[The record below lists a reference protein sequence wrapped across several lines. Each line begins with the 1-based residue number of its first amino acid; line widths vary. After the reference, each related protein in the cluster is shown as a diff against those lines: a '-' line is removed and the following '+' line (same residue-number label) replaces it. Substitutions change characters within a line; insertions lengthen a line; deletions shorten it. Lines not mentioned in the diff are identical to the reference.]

1 MGCEATFHP
10 RESFHMT
17 KCPHCGKTANPLTLA
32 LSTDRAPYRCPA
44 CRKVSRIKRWTLF
57 LATFVCIIIAFA
69 VRNQAG
75 LSGIADFSIF
85 FATVL
90 ITMTGSIWLFVRL
103 RPIRQEPDNNLNE
116 TLEHDAKLGAK
127 RI

>member
-1 MGCEATFHP
+1 M
-10 RESFHMT
+10 
-17 KCPHCGKTANPLTLA
+17 
-32 LSTDRAPYRCPA
+32 
-44 CRKVSRIKRWTLF
+44 
-57 LATFVCIIIAFA
+57 IAFA

-90 ITMTGSIWLFVRL
+90 ITMTGGIWLFVRL
-103 RPIRQEPDNNLNE
+103 RPIRQEPDRSQEGNVIKKSV
-116 TLEHDAKLGAK
+116 HDTKLGTK